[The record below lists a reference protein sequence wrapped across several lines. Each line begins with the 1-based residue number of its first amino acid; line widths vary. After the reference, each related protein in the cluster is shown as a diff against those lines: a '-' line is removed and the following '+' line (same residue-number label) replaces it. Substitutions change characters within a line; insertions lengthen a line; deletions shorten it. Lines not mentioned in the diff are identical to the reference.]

1 MSLLLYKLSHLCM
14 RHRRIVVGT
23 WAGLIVVM
31 VALVAWVGAQ
41 TSDDLTLPGT
51 GSTEAT
57 DLLDRYLP
65 EEANGTNPIVLEVES
80 GKLTDSANEKAVK
93 DVVTAYQRRHGF
105 TLDLGTA
112 GR

>member
-31 VALVAWVGAQ
+31 VALVASVGAQ

-57 DLLDRYLP
+57 DLLAATCP
-65 EEANGTNPIVLEVES
+65 
-80 GKLTDSANEKAVK
+80 
-93 DVVTAYQRRHGF
+93 RRRTGP
-105 TLDLGTA
+105 TRSSSRSRA
-112 GR
+112 AS